1 MTNISG
7 ALCSNSFQSLQC
19 IAVLESYTSWNV
31 SDRFANW
38 YRYFWKQNWSHT
50 DDLFYPN
57 SMKMLVCA
65 MV

>member
-1 MTNISG
+1 MYQIG
-7 ALCSNSFQSLQC
+7 LL
-19 IAVLESYTSWNV
+19 IGIVIL
-31 SDRFANW
+31 
-38 YRYFWKQNWSHT
+38 KQNWSHT